1 MNALYISL
9 GSLAAV
15 VLVIAWVPLKRWS
28 AKCRRRR
35 GGIYLW
41 RVDHHVNRSRRVTGY
56 VGETVSFYFRARQ
69 HLGHSRFDPTTGK
82 AKGLTLHRVP
92 AQAWSDLNPVCH
104 KVIKLPWWLCWKWVL
119 RPLETLVILCTW
131 PIYNDAKNHWNP
143 RRIPKSIAKAQ
154 RNARDMGGVR
164 YAIKRDVQHAARWLF
179 QAAGVAVIAAGLVG
193 WAVTR

>member
-1 MNALYISL
+1 MSMLYIAL
-9 GSLAAV
+9 GSLAAL
-15 VLVIAWVPLKRWS
+15 VLVIAWVPLKRWV

-35 GGIYLW
+35 GGVYLW
-41 RVDHHVNRSRRVTGY
+41 RVDHHLNRSRRINGY

-69 HLGHSRFDPTTGK
+69 HMGTSNYAFAGGKRVTTAVK
-82 AKGLTLHRVP
+82 VP

-131 PIYNDAKNHWNP
+131 PIYNDAKNRWNP
-143 RRIPKSIAKAQ
+143 RRIPKDIAKAQ
-154 RNARDMGGVR
+154 RATRDGYGAP
-164 YAIKRDVQHAARWLF
+164 YAFRTAVAHGKRWMFR
-179 QAAGVAVIAAGLVG
+179 AAGVLVILTGLVG